1 MFDGINRYYLRQE
14 DVGLLPQLAA
24 PVNYLDTY
32 TRYELVHHGLLL
44 TKAQAEIDE
53 LRRRLG
59 EAGIELPPS
68 Q

>member
-1 MFDGINRYYLRQE
+1 
-14 DVGLLPQLAA
+14 
-24 PVNYLDTY
+24 
-32 TRYELVHHGLLL
+32 VHHGLLL